1 MAMQQSLYAQKQA
14 TYPSLTKQ
22 KVNHFHFS
30 LNSFLH
36 PLTLRVKSPIIPVH
50 KHWEAVKRQL
60 DLSLRSL
67 KTKQR

>member
-1 MAMQQSLYAQKQA
+1 MQR
-14 TYPSLTKQ
+14 
-22 KVNHFHFS
+22 VEVEFV
-30 LNSFLH
+30 NSFQY